1 MAMRAIMKLLAGGVV
16 VAAFASAVPVAA
28 QYPGYAYPPYGY
40 AYPPNNGF
48 AYPPG
53 PYAPAPPPMNQG
65 FGAYGTNQPGVGQ
78 CVAAVQD
85 RLQGGYGGYGSYGGY
100 GYDNPYGGQSGAR
113 VLGVSRVEPL
123 RTGGFMV
130 HGVASSGR
138 APYGYDGQEPDL
150 TWRCRTDYRGYVVDV
165 DVRRAQRAYGYN
177 DAQPAPPAYA
187 YNGGPNDQQTDETA
201 SDDPYDYSKYGYVR
215 Y

>member
-1 MAMRAIMKLLAGGVV
+1 MKLLAGGVV

-53 PYAPAPPPMNQG
+53 PYAPPPPPMNQG

-187 YNGGPNDQQTDETA
+187 YNGGSNDQQTDERA
-201 SDDPYDYSKYGYVR
+201 NDDPYDYSKYGYVR

>member
-1 MAMRAIMKLLAGGVV
+1 MRAIMKLLAGGVV

-53 PYAPAPPPMNQG
+53 PYAPPPPPMNQG

-187 YNGGPNDQQTDETA
+187 YNGGSNDRQTDETA
-201 SDDPYDYSKYGYVR
+201 NDDPYDYSKYGYVR

>member
-1 MAMRAIMKLLAGGVV
+1 MAMRAITKLLAGGVV
-16 VAAFASAVPVAA
+16 VAAFASAAPAAA

-40 AYPPNNGF
+40 ANPPSNGY
-48 AYPPG
+48 AYPPA
-53 PYAPAPPPMNQG
+53 PYAPPPPMSQG
-65 FGAYGTNQPGVGQ
+65 FGNYGYNQPGVGQ

-123 RTGGFMV
+123 RNGGFMV

-165 DVRRAQRAYGYN
+165 DVRRAQPAYGYN
-177 DAQPAPPAYA
+177 EAQPAPPVEQ
-187 YNGGPNDQQTDETA
+187 NEQA